1 MNNTRKL
8 FNYFFAIA
16 VSNFVFADISNTTNH
31 HGITGLLNT
40 PTARLGAE
48 GEINF
53 TISRNDPDRKFSITA
68 SPYSWIE
75 GGFFYSDVTGKE
87 YGNGF
92 EQSYKD
98 KGFNV
103 KVLLKSEGRYPSLAL
118 GFNDFAGTGF
128 YSSEY
133 LVSNYAYK
141 KFDFSLGIG
150 WGNYAGSGSIK
161 NPFISLSDSFE
172 NRDGETNFGGNV
184 DFDNYFSGKNV
195 SLFGGFKYLINDK
208 TNFILEYDPTLI
220 PGDINYETAD
230 TRINIGVE
238 YELFNNVFITS
249 SFERGNSLNF
259 KFSVKDNISTRS
271 VNKYT
276 YRDIEEDSKLL
287 KLAVNLQENNIS
299 LESLDLDNNNNL
311 VISVRQNN
319 YQSLDEVT
327 SVISKLNEQIRLSDN
342 EITVKNYLYGKE
354 VTTNSFNNKG
364 ASKYQKI
371 ERNI

>member
-1 MNNTRKL
+1 MIKGSKILLMNNTRKL

-16 VSNFVFADISNTTNH
+16 VSNFVFADINNTTNH

-40 PTARLGAE
+40 PTARLGEE

-103 KVLLKSEGRYPSLAL
+103 KVLLKNEGRYPSLAL

-150 WGNYAGSGSIK
+150 WGNYAGSGSVK

-238 YELFNNVFITS
+238 YELFNNIFITS

-259 KFSVKDNISTRS
+259 
-271 VNKYT
+271 
-276 YRDIEEDSKLL
+276 
-287 KLAVNLQENNIS
+287 
-299 LESLDLDNNNNL
+299 
-311 VISVRQNN
+311 
-319 YQSLDEVT
+319 
-327 SVISKLNEQIRLSDN
+327 
-342 EITVKNYLYGKE
+342 
-354 VTTNSFNNKG
+354 
-364 ASKYQKI
+364 
-371 ERNI
+371 